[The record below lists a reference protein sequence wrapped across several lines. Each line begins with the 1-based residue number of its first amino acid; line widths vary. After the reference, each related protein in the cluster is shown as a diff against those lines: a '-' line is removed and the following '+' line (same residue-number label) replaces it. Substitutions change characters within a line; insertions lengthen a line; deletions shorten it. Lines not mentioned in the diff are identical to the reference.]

1 MKVVIVGS
9 GPSGLASA
17 IYARKNNNEVIILE
31 RNNDICKKILLTGNG
46 KCNYFNENQDITH
59 YHSSNDNLI
68 SNIITEKNL
77 NDILAFFDELGIVPK
92 IKNGYYY
99 PYSNQASSVKQVL
112 LSKIDELGIKVIYDY
127 LVTDIKKENDKFII
141 NNDIICDK
149 LILSTGSKAYPKT
162 GSDGNGYNLVKKFN
176 HNINKVMPAL
186 VKLKSDDKYLKEL
199 KGIRSDCKISIY
211 KDNEFIKSETGEIQL
226 TDDAISGICVFN
238 LSYLA
243 NKYIESKN
251 NVHILVNFIPFID
264 NKDELLKYLDDRC
277 KKIKNKKM
285 KEFFDGL
292 LNYKLSN
299 VILKKSNINL
309 DSYYKDLSKKEKETL
324 VSNINSYDFN
334 IISSYSY
341 DNSQVCMGGVPLDEI
356 NLLTME
362 SKKEKN
368 LYIIGELLDVNGD
381 CGGYNLTFA
390 FITGMISGISIK

>member
-17 IYARKNNNEVIILE
+17 IYAKKNNNEVIILE

-68 SNIITEKNL
+68 SDIITEKNL
-77 NDILAFFDELGIVPK
+77 NDILVFFDELGIVPK

-162 GSDGNGYNLVKKFN
+162 GSDGNGYNLVKNFN
-176 HNINKVMPAL
+176 HNINKIMPAL

-199 KGIRSDCKISIY
+199 KGIRSECKISIY

-264 NKDELLKYLDDRC
+264 DKDELLKYLDDRC

-390 FITGMISGISIK
+390 FITGMLAGISIK

>member
-17 IYARKNNNEVIILE
+17 IYAKKNNNEVIILE

-68 SNIITEKNL
+68 SDIITEKNL
-77 NDILAFFDELGIVPK
+77 NDILVFFDELGIVPK

-112 LSKIDELGIKVIYDY
+112 LSKINELGIKIIYNY

-264 NKDELLKYLDDRC
+264 DKDELLKYLDDRC

-309 DSYYKDLSKKEKETL
+309 DSNYKDLSKKEKETL

-390 FITGMISGISIK
+390 FITGMLAGVSIK

>member
-17 IYARKNNNEVIILE
+17 IYAKKNNNEVIILE

-68 SNIITEKNL
+68 SDIITEKNL
-77 NDILAFFDELGIVPK
+77 NDILVFFDELGIVPK

-112 LSKIDELGIKVIYDY
+112 LSKINELGIKIIYNY

-264 NKDELLKYLDDRC
+264 DKDELLKYLDDRC

-390 FITGMISGISIK
+390 FITGMLAGVSIK

>member
-17 IYARKNNNEVIILE
+17 IYAKKNNNEVIILE

-77 NDILAFFDELGIVPK
+77 NDILVFFDELGIVPK

-112 LSKIDELGIKVIYDY
+112 LSKINELGIKVIYDY
-127 LVTDIKKENDKFII
+127 LVTDIKKENNKFII

-264 NKDELLKYLDDRC
+264 DKDELLKYLDDRC

-390 FITGMISGISIK
+390 FITGMLAGISIK

>member
-17 IYARKNNNEVIILE
+17 IYAKKNNNEVIILE

-46 KCNYFNENQDITH
+46 KCNYFNEKQDITH

-77 NDILAFFDELGIVPK
+77 NDILVFFDELGIVPK

-112 LSKIDELGIKVIYDY
+112 LSKINELGIKIIYNY

-162 GSDGNGYNLVKKFN
+162 GSDGNGYNLVKNFN
-176 HNINKVMPAL
+176 HNINKIMPAL

-390 FITGMISGISIK
+390 FITGMLSGVSIK

>member
-1 MKVVIVGS
+1 
-9 GPSGLASA
+9 
-17 IYARKNNNEVIILE
+17 
-31 RNNDICKKILLTGNG
+31 
-46 KCNYFNENQDITH
+46 
-59 YHSSNDNLI
+59 
-68 SNIITEKNL
+68 
-77 NDILAFFDELGIVPK
+77 
-92 IKNGYYY
+92 
-99 PYSNQASSVKQVL
+99 
-112 LSKIDELGIKVIYDY
+112 
-127 LVTDIKKENDKFII
+127 
-141 NNDIICDK
+141 
-149 LILSTGSKAYPKT
+149 
-162 GSDGNGYNLVKKFN
+162 
-176 HNINKVMPAL
+176 MPAL